1 MDYIKAEIE
10 ERLSDKRKTHTYG
23 VMDTAEKLAVRY
35 GADVEKTR
43 LAALCHDLY
52 RSTPQ
57 KELNEL
63 VKAKGLSKKY
73 IDNKDLSHGRLAACT
88 MEDKFGISDE
98 EVLNA
103 VRYHTTGRAGM
114 CLLEKIIYLADA
126 IEPGRNYPGIE
137 EQRALAFEDL
147 DKALH
152 PLKTSVQTL
161 QNENNK
167 LKTEVGNLKNQL
179 SNTNKSID
187 SLQMQTQANSNAI
200 AQTANELGVKI
211 TATET
216 NANQKISEVDKS
228 LSKNSLYGI
237 IAVLSAILLS
247 GLLYWLL
254 SKRQKTDK
262 TEVVNQ
268 LQQTKT
274 SIEESLVKEFGKQT
288 DLIESQLE
296 LLAQQKTESTINAN
310 AEPDHSLALKVA
322 SEINLIERNI
332 NLMDKGTKGLKQL
345 ERSVG
350 KLKDNLSANGYEMPE
365 LLGKQYHQGMKVIV
379 TSSIPDEELEKG
391 SEIITKVLIP
401 QVNYNEKMIQTA
413 QIEVAVGM

>member
-1 MDYIKAEIE
+1 MKQTI
-10 ERLSDKRKTHTYG
+10 LSLFL
-23 VMDTAEKLAVRY
+23 LAS
-35 GADVEKTR
+35 ASAFAQTETI
-43 LAALCHDLY
+43 
-52 RSTPQ
+52 
-57 KELNEL
+57 
-63 VKAKGLSKKY
+63 SK
-73 IDNKDLSHGRLAACT
+73 
-88 MEDKFGISDE
+88 
-98 EVLNA
+98 
-103 VRYHTTGRAGM
+103 
-114 CLLEKIIYLADA
+114 
-126 IEPGRNYPGIE
+126 
-137 EQRALAFEDL
+137 QDL

-200 AQTANELGVKI
+200 AQTANELGVNI

-413 QIEVAVGM
+413 QIEVSVGM